1 VIRRVVVLSVAS
13 VAAFLAAGAEA
24 AQRTRG
30 MAAAVPTY
38 TSIAEA
44 ARKQDW
50 AAVQAM
56 AKQTGSNL
64 NAASTEG
71 STALHFAVNAGEA
84 AVVQGLLDAGADL
97 TIRNLAGVSP
107 LQLAITS
114 GDTTVTR
121 MLLAKGADA
130 KARDEAKES
139 LLMLAARYGDGAMAS
154 ALIAAGAEV
163 NYVEPQFG
171 QDALMIAVRSG
182 RPSVVEA
189 LVKAGAELNHQTPPG
204 PEPATR
210 APGAGGGSTGEGMI
224 RSGVPPEGQRLAGTG
239 KMTALLYAARD
250 GQTDAARHLV
260 QAGANLEV
268 AEYNGITALLM
279 AITNDRFAIARLLIE
294 AGANAN
300 ATDWYGR
307 QPLWAAVESRNRDVS
322 SATATSN
329 GVDRDAALQ
338 LITMLVAKGAN
349 VNARIEHF
357 PPRMGG
363 HAFNLSYVPT
373 VGETPFYRASLNND
387 LPVMRLLLANRADPM
402 LKTYHGTSPLAAAAG
417 VGWVRGQTFVP
428 GGYAAQ
434 LEAVKLLVE
443 LGGDVNEANDMGLT
457 PLHGAA
463 FRWSDD
469 VISYLVERGARLD
482 VKDAVGRYPLTWAA
496 GVTIPSTPPE
506 PNPRTMALIEK
517 LIAEGKGTGPRAGA
531 SRTAAAPAGAQRQAK

>member
-1 VIRRVVVLSVAS
+1 VTRRGVLLAS
-13 VAAFLAAGAEA
+13 VGVAALLATGADA
-24 AQRTRG
+24 AQRARDTAKV
-30 MAAAVPTY
+30 AAPTY
-38 TSIAEA
+38 ASIAEA
-44 ARKQDW
+44 ARKLDW
-50 AAVQAM
+50 PAVQAM
-56 AKQTGSNL
+56 AKQPGAQL
-64 NAASTEG
+64 NAVSTEG
-71 STALHFAVNAGEA
+71 STALHFAVHAGET
-84 AVVQGLLDAGADL
+84 AVVQGLLDAGIDI
-97 TIRNLAGVSP
+97 TTRNVAGISP

-114 GDTTVTR
+114 GDTAVTR

-130 KARDEAKES
+130 TARDEAKES

-163 NYVEPQFG
+163 DYVEPQFG

-189 LVKAGAELNHQTPPG
+189 LIKAGAELNHQTPPG
-204 PEPATR
+204 PEPTTR

-239 KMTALLYAARD
+239 KMAPLLYAARD
-250 GQTDAARHLV
+250 GQTEAARLLI

-268 AEYNGITALLM
+268 AEYNGITPLLM
-279 AITNDRFAIARLLIE
+279 AVTNDHFDVAKLLIE
-294 AGANAN
+294 AGADVNAN
-300 ATDWYGR
+300 DWYGR

-322 SATATSN
+322 SATATTN

-338 LITMLVAKGAN
+338 LITMLVDKGAK
-349 VNARIEHF
+349 VNARTKHF

-387 LPVMRLLLANRADPM
+387 LAVMRLLLAHGADPM
-402 LKTYHGTSPLAAAAG
+402 LMTESNTSPLMAAAG

-434 LEAVKLLVE
+434 LEAVKMLVE
-443 LGGDVNEANDMGLT
+443 LGGDVNAVNEMGLA
-457 PLHGAA
+457 PVHGAA

-469 VISYLVERGARLD
+469 VITYLVEQGARLD
-482 VKDAVGRYPLTWAA
+482 TKDKVGRDAYTWAA

-506 PNPRTMALIEK
+506 PSPRTMALIES
-517 LIAEGKGTGPRAGA
+517 LIAQGKGTARKAGT
-531 SRTAAAPAGAQRQAK
+531 SRTAAPTGVMGQAK

>member
-1 VIRRVVVLSVAS
+1 MIHRAVILAVAGTAAILAADAYAAQPARETAV
-13 VAAFLAAGAEA
+13 VAA
-24 AQRTRG
+24 
-30 MAAAVPTY
+30 PTY
-38 TSIAEA
+38 ASIAEA

-50 AAVQAM
+50 TAVQAM
-56 AKQTGSNL
+56 AKQSGGNL
-64 NAASTEG
+64 NAISTEG

-84 AVVQGLLDAGADL
+84 GVVQALLDAGADL
-97 TIRNLAGVSP
+97 AIRNLAGVSP

-114 GDTTVTR
+114 GDAAITR
-121 MLLAKGADA
+121 ILLAKGADA
-130 KARDEAKES
+130 RALDEAKES
-139 LLMLAARYGDGAMAS
+139 QLMLAARYGDGAMAS

-163 NYVEPQFG
+163 DYVEPQFG
-171 QDALMIAVRSG
+171 QDALMIAVRSA

-189 LVKAGAELNHQTPPG
+189 LVKAGANLNHQTPPG
-204 PEPATR
+204 PEPAVR
-210 APGAGGGSTGEGMI
+210 APGAGGGSTGEGMV
-224 RSGVPPEGQRLAGTG
+224 RSGVPPEGQRLAGVG

-250 GQTDAARHLV
+250 GQTEAAQLLV
-260 QAGANLEV
+260 KAGANLELV
-268 AEYNGITALLM
+268 EYNGITALLM
-279 AITNDRFAIARLLIE
+279 AITNDHFDIAKLLIE
-294 AGANAN
+294 AGANVNTA
-300 ATDWYGR
+300 DWYGR
-307 QPLWAAVESRNRDVS
+307 EPLWAAVESRNRDVN

-338 LITMLVAKGAN
+338 VITMLIAKGAN

-357 PPRMGG
+357 APRMGG
-363 HAFNLSYVPT
+363 HAFNMSYVPT

-402 LKTYHGTSPLAAAAG
+402 LKTRHGTSPLAAAAG

-443 LGGDVNEANDMGLT
+443 LGGDVNEANDMGLA

-469 VISYLVERGARLD
+469 VIAYLVERGARLD
-482 VKDAVGRYPLTWAA
+482 AKDAVGRTPLTWAA

-506 PNPRTMALIEK
+506 PSPRTMAVIEK
-517 LIAEGKGTGPRAGA
+517 LIADGKGI
-531 SRTAAAPAGAQRQAK
+531 QRK